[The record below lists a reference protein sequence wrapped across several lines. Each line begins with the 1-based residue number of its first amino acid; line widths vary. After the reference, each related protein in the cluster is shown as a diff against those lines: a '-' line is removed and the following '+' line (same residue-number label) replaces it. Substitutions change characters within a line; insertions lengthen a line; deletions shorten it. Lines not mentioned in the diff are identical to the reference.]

1 MKRILHLLRWHL
13 SHYRWLVA
21 GILLVTIVLASIPLL
36 GIATR
41 DAEPVFFL
49 SLIPYLGG
57 AALLCTML
65 VHSQPHTGSDS
76 FWMTRAF
83 SRREFL
89 VAQYLVLFL
98 VLAAPSLFTLCV
110 HAVWMD
116 GSVFTAIQVWLILFG
131 MMSAIFAAAVLTSN
145 VFYTSALVFAAFFVF
160 GFTADALDTRI
171 EGLDFNPRTIF
182 ISFPLCGL
190 IALLISGIFRYRL
203 WTGRALF
210 VAFALLI
217 PAIGLSMPQF
227 MKRIEMLS
235 SIKSISLSFRDDPG
249 DSPDALSF
257 ISNTLV
263 EAGNKNLLI
272 VPTQARVVSESK
284 SYVLDYWDVEIASL
298 APDAI
303 LRHFP
308 SDAMIRAQYSSI
320 GSSSLESGLG
330 MRIRNE
336 SGSRSTREMKIDTE
350 TEGEVWSDVYEVL
363 PLGVIPFQEGERSTR
378 EGHSIQVHTI
388 KKSATKQEVEFTLER
403 FGTEGLFPR
412 SGDTHYSIVLFSP
425 SAGSGVCGEINEFY
439 GRGTY
444 SPVVEGRTD
453 TLAFPLNGTFTEADD
468 VEMHV
473 FMICSLRQRLHSAM
487 KFQPGI
493 YQSNDGSRKGS
504 DPDFASIK
512 DLDTFTDSWLEKALS
527 PGANHVKNQSRE
539 SLLARSDSE
548 LETILKT
555 MVGRDVPLLLFEE
568 CFRGRKS
575 AARLPIDLLVDLAPE
590 HPVLFDLVM
599 RHKKSGKGVPAA
611 DALLKS
617 SDAIFPPGVSILAAR
632 SGDETLVPKLKE
644 QFLASKTELNRF
656 HDALEPL
663 IDEKELAEMIDI
675 TWRKAEVE
683 IISDYR
689 IAPTASRYGH
699 RGALASLIISM
710 ESQSPKQRPNTDQF
724 KEIKAQINLSPEQG
738 KWDEA
743 KLAKWIS
750 DRAGDFQYSPESRKW
765 FAER

>member
-21 GILLVTIVLASIPLL
+21 GILLVTVVLASVPLL
-36 GIATR
+36 GIPTR
-41 DAEPVFFL
+41 SAETVFFL
-49 SLIPYLGG
+49 SLFPYLGG

-98 VLAAPSLFTLCV
+98 VLGMPSLLTLCV

-116 GSVFTAIQVWLILFG
+116 GSVITAIQVWLILIG
-131 MMSAIFAAAVLTSN
+131 TMSAIFAAAVLTSN
-145 VFYTSALVFAAFFVF
+145 VFYTSALVFAAFCVF
-160 GFTADALDTRI
+160 GFSADALDTRI
-171 EGLDFNPRTIF
+171 DGLDFNKYTIF

-190 IALLISGIFRYRL
+190 IALLLSGLFRYRL

-210 VAFALLI
+210 IAFALLI
-217 PAIGLSMPQF
+217 PAIGLSMPRF
-227 MKRIEMLS
+227 MKQIEVLPPMDT
-235 SIKSISLSFRDDPG
+235 ISLSLRDDPG

-263 EAGNKNLLI
+263 ETGNKNLLV
-272 VPTQARVVSESK
+272 VPAHARVVAGSK
-284 SYVLDYWDVEIASL
+284 SYALDYWDVEIASL

-308 SDAMIRAQYSSI
+308 SDATIRTQYSRI
-320 GSSSLESGLG
+320 GSSGLEPG
-330 MRIRNE
+330 MGIRIRNS
-336 SGSRSTREMKIDTE
+336 SGSRATREMKIDAE
-350 TEGEVWSDVYEVL
+350 TEGEVWSNVYEVV
-363 PLGVIPFQEGERSTR
+363 PLGVVPLREGESSTG
-378 EGHSIQVHTI
+378 EGYSLQLHTI
-388 KKSATKQEVEFTLER
+388 KKSATAQEVEFTLER
-403 FGTEGLFPR
+403 FGTEGLFPMR
-412 SGDTHYSIVLFSP
+412 GSLPCSVVLFSP
-425 SAGSGVCGEINEFY
+425 SAKSGVYGELDDFYGSGTF
-439 GRGTY
+439 
-444 SPVVEGRTD
+444 SPVVAGRTD
-453 TLAFPLNGTFTEADD
+453 TLDFPLSRTFTEADD

-473 FMICSLRQRLHSAM
+473 FMIRPSSQLLHTTM

-493 YQSNDGSRKGS
+493 YLSDDGSSKGS
-504 DPDFASIK
+504 DPDLGSIK
-512 DLDTFTDSWLEKALS
+512 DLDAFTDSWLERALS
-527 PGANHVKNQSRE
+527 PGANRVKNQSRE

-555 MVGRDVPLLLFEE
+555 MVERKVPLSLFEE

-575 AARLPIDLLVDLAPE
+575 VARLSIDLLVDLAPE

-611 DALLKS
+611 VALLNS
-617 SDAIFPPGVSILAAR
+617 SDAIFPPSVSILAAR
-632 SGDETLVPKLKE
+632 SGDKTLVPKLKE

-663 IDEKELAEMIDI
+663 VDEEELAEMIDI
-675 TWRKAEVE
+675 TWRKAEVR
-683 IISDYR
+683 IISAYR

-699 RGALASLIISM
+699 RGALISLITSM
-710 ESQSPKQRPNTDQF
+710 ESRSPKQRP
-724 KEIKAQINLSPEQG
+724 IPINLRNS
-738 KWDEA
+738 KR
-743 KLAKWIS
+743 KSIS
-750 DRAGDFQYSPESRKW
+750 VPSKGNGMR
-765 FAER
+765 